1 MSQRFDGCFCH
12 QGAGQPISVPDK
24 NRLKASP
31 GTQPGILLAY
41 PGPPRRYVPLRQ
53 PC

>member
-1 MSQRFDGCFCH
+1 MSQRFDECFCH

-31 GTQPGILLAY
+31 GAQPAILLA
-41 PGPPRRYVPLRQ
+41 
-53 PC
+53 